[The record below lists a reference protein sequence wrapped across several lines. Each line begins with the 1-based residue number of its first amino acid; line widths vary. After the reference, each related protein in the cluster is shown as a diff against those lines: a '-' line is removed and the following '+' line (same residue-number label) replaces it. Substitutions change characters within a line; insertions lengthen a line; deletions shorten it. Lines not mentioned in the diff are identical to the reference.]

1 MSIGDTS
8 LDDPRTRSDGGD
20 LKRDRDTW
28 ARQTLAEVQVRVN
41 KEAAEEQARYV
52 RVAPWIDGLQNGVHQ
67 RDLLAVAVAVATRS
81 SCSRGGARLCDAG
94 STTPFGSKC
103 FVFPCVLVVVVV
115 VALLFSVLFSV
126 LDFVASRTRMRL

>member
-8 LDDPRTRSDGGD
+8 LCDPRTRSDGGD

-52 RVAPWIDGLQNGVHQ
+52 RAAPWIDGLQNGVRQ
-67 RDLLAVAVAVATRS
+67 PDLLAVAVAVATRS
-81 SCSRGGARLCDAG
+81 SVAYSHASVMPAVIVRQRPARLLG
-94 STTPFGSKC
+94 
-103 FVFPCVLVVVVV
+103 
-115 VALLFSVLFSV
+115 
-126 LDFVASRTRMRL
+126 